1 MSKKRFG
8 IGALIL
14 TFVLS
19 FAAFGAAAYFLLTR
33 WVGSP
38 VGFVQLG
45 RTLHLIQSYYVDE
58 SNSDDLYAGAIRG
71 MVKELNDPYSEYLD
85 SKDFEALSNMT
96 EGHFGGVG
104 LVMGMKD
111 QQFIVVSP
119 IEDTPAYRAGIKAG
133 DIITRVDDTDLAG
146 MTLTDVVKLLRGA
159 DGTTVRVT
167 YKRGDEEK
175 ETTITRS
182 EIKIRSVYG
191 KMEDDHIGYIRI
203 TNFNADTAK
212 DFESELKKLEDQGM
226 QALVLDLRDNPGG
239 LLESGVD
246 VARHLVPKGPIVSLK
261 DRNGHTEV
269 ETSDLEAVKYPLA
282 VLVNH
287 GTASAS
293 EIVSGAIQD
302 TKAGRLFGTK
312 TFGKGVVQNVFMLS
326 PNTAVKLTIAK
337 YYTPSGRS
345 IHKVGIEP
353 DEVVEAKDEQGKN
366 QLEAAEAYLREQL
379 KAGKE

>member
-1 MSKKRFG
+1 MGKKRFG

-33 WVGSP
+33 WVSSP

-167 YKRGDEEK
+167 YKRGDDEK

>member
-1 MSKKRFG
+1 MGKKRFG

-19 FAAFGAAAYFLLTR
+19 FVVFGVAAYMLLTR

-45 RTLHLIQSYYVDE
+45 RTLHLIESYYVDDTNE
-58 SNSDDLYAGAIRG
+58 NDLYAEAIRG
-71 MVKELNDPYSEYLD
+71 MVKGLNDPYSEYLD

-146 MTLTDVVKLLRGA
+146 MTLSDVVKLLRGA

-212 DFESELKKLEDQGM
+212 DFDSELKKLEEQGM

-239 LLESGVD
+239 LLESGVN

-312 TFGKGVVQNVFMLS
+312 TYGKGVVQNVFMLS

-337 YYTPSGRS
+337 YYTPNGRS

>member
-159 DGTTVRVT
+159 DVTTVRVT

>member
-1 MSKKRFG
+1 MGKKRFG

-14 TFVLS
+14 TFLLSLVL
-19 FAAFGAAAYFLLTR
+19 FLGVSTWLLNR

-38 VGFVQLG
+38 VGFLQLG
-45 RTLHLIQSYYVDE
+45 RTLHLIQSYYVEDTDR
-58 SNSDDLYAGAIRG
+58 NDLYAGALRG
-71 MVKELNDPYSEYLD
+71 MVRELKDPYSDYLD
-85 SKDFEALSNMT
+85 KKDFEALSNMT

-104 LVMGMKD
+104 IVMGMKD

-119 IEDTPAYRAGIKAG
+119 IEDTPAYRAGLKAG
-133 DIITRVDDTDLAG
+133 DIITRVDDTDLSG
-146 MTLTDVVKLLRGA
+146 MSLTDVVKLLRGS
-159 DGTTVRVT
+159 DGTQVRVK
-167 YKRGDEEK
+167 YRRGENEEK
-175 ETTITRS
+175 EVTITRS

-191 KMEDDHIGYIRI
+191 KMDDGHIGYIRI
-203 TNFNADTAK
+203 TSFNADTAK
-212 DFESELKKLEDQGM
+212 DFKAELQKLEGEGM

-239 LLESGVD
+239 LLESGVN
-246 VARHLVPKGPIVSLK
+246 VARCLVPKGPIVSLK

-302 TKAGRLFGTK
+302 TQAGRLFGTR

-326 PNTAVKLTIAK
+326 PDTAVKLTIAK
-337 YYTPSGRS
+337 YYTPNGRS
-345 IHKVGIEP
+345 IHKKGIDP
-353 DEVVEAKDEQGKN
+353 DVVVEPADEQGKN
-366 QLEAAEAYLREQL
+366 QLDAAEAYLRETLQQS
-379 KAGKE
+379 K